1 MLEGVKCTQSTL
13 KPYVVPIVLVGEKGV
28 ELEKLERLKSDA
40 LGATN
45 VSEGL

>member
-1 MLEGVKCTQSTL
+1 MLEGVKCAQSTL
-13 KPYVVPIVLVGEKGV
+13 KLYVVTVALVDGKGV